1 MAAKKQAGAR
11 NSWVFTLNNFSGPEL
26 TLINKK
32 LTDLCSYAIIG
43 KEVGESGTPHLQ
55 GGFTLKERKRMTW
68 LKANI
73 SSRAHWEPMMGTEAD
88 TDKYC
93 SKEGDV
99 VLKIGTP
106 RGSKSAHTVREVIDA
121 LKKGPLDDEM
131 IGTYLSRKRGFDEIA
146 QEELARERKRIRLE
160 GYKTSKLRKWQLDLK
175 KLLEKEPDQRKIY
188 WFYDHEGNK
197 GKSWMAKYLD
207 TTTDC
212 ITLSNGKTA
221 DLYHAYQ
228 GQKIVVFDLS
238 RAQGEIFNYD
248 AMEHIKNGHVFS
260 GKYDSKTKCYDVPH
274 VVVFA
279 NCEPDYTKFSDDRL
293 VTVLIDGA
301 DLCEVDDVHINE

>member
-1 MAAKKQAGAR
+1 M
-11 NSWVFTLNNFSGPEL
+11 FTLNNFSGPDL
-26 TLINKK
+26 TLLKEK
-32 LTDLCSYAIIG
+32 LIDLCTYAIIG

-55 GGFTLKERKRMTW
+55 GGFTLKMAKRMTW
-68 LKANI
+68 LKTNL
-73 SSRAHWEPMMGTEAD
+73 SGKAHWEPMYGTEAD
-88 TDKYC
+88 TQKYC
-93 SKEGDV
+93 SKDGDV
-99 VLKIGTP
+99 VLQLGEP
-106 RGSKSAHTVREVIDA
+106 RAAKQSNNVRALIDIV
-121 LKKGPLDDEM
+121 KKGDEVPEEM
-131 IGTYLSRKRGFDEIA
+131 MGLYSTRKRAFQEIA
-146 QEELARERKRIRLE
+146 DEETARERKKARLE
-160 GYKTSKLRKWQLDLK
+160 LYKTMKLRKWQMDLK
-175 KLLEKEPDQRKIY
+175 RLLEREPDQRKIY
-188 WFYDHEGNK
+188 WFYDRQGNK

-221 DLYHAYQ
+221 DLYHAYH
-228 GQKIVVFDLS
+228 GQRTVVFDLS

-279 NCEPDYTKFSDDRL
+279 NCEPDYEKFSEDRL